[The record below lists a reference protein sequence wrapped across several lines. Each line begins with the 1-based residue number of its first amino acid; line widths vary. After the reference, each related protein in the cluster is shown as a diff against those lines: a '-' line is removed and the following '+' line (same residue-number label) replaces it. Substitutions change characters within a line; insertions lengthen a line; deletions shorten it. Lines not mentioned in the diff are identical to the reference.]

1 MRGAV
6 GLDMSSAATLP
17 KTTSPATDPLLR
29 GVNPDLKADLLLGGV
44 NPELRRVPLL
54 LGINPDLPGSNWKKF
69 QTGTEVA
76 PQESYRPGPAYG
88 DVKNGSAS
96 MGRGDSGSGVTEV
109 QAALR
114 RSGQKISV
122 DGLYGPKTEAAVQEF
137 QRAHDLPDTG
147 VVDKDTLAALEK
159 AAPAPRPSPA
169 PRPNNGG
176 GGGGGGGG
184 KVSPPKPPNVPDL
197 PKDPYLA
204 MAKVYD
210 LGTEKLK
217 GYHKGQ
223 NPAFDAAI
231 MQMKEQT
238 LPVITGEN
246 ASYAKLV
253 QSHNEFQEAA
263 TKAGF

>member
-1 MRGAV
+1 MLF
-6 GLDMSSAATLP
+6 GLGMSSSAATLP
-17 KTTSPATDPLLR
+17 KATSPASDPLLR
-29 GVNPDLKADLLLGGV
+29 GVNPDLKGELLLGGV
-44 NPELRRVPLL
+44 NPELRRDPLL
-54 LGINPDLPGSNWKKF
+54 LGINPDLPGSQWKKF
-69 QTGTEVA
+69 QAGTEGA
-76 PQESYRPGPAYG
+76 PEESYKPGPAYG
-88 DVKNGSAS
+88 EVKNGNAT

-114 RSGQKISV
+114 RSGQKIAV

-147 VVDKDTLAALEK
+147 IVDKDTLAALEK
-159 AAPAPRPSPA
+159 AAPAPKPNPA
-169 PRPNNGG
+169 PRPNGG

-184 KVSPPKPPNVPDL
+184 KINPPKPPNVPEL

-231 MQMKEQT
+231 IQMKEQT
-238 LPVITGEN
+238 LPLMSGDN
-246 ASYAKLV
+246 PSYAKLV
-253 QSHNEFQEAA
+253 QSHNDFQEAA
-263 TKAGF
+263 AKAGF